1 LLVCAVYSDENYENN
16 KRLSFDRV
24 IFHNK
29 SRGYQHILNSLF
41 HPCSITKEDHVFL
54 LYQTSLKRKEL
65 EMESGGEI
73 EVSFQLCGTA
83 QVNKCRI
90 HPLVDESSVMEE
102 DESRE
107 RCII

>member
-1 LLVCAVYSDENYENN
+1 
-16 KRLSFDRV
+16 
-24 IFHNK
+24 
-29 SRGYQHILNSLF
+29 
-41 HPCSITKEDHVFL
+41 
-54 LYQTSLKRKEL
+54 
-65 EMESGGEI
+65 MESGEEV